1 MVECIFNLRETGQSG
16 FVESLSQK
24 KQSRE
29 GAGNVDLMEFSS
41 YHAQS
46 HGPSLLLHKMHI
58 VARVCNHTEQRTV
71 GLEKL

>member
-29 GAGNVDLMEFSS
+29 GAGNVDLI
-41 YHAQS
+41 QS